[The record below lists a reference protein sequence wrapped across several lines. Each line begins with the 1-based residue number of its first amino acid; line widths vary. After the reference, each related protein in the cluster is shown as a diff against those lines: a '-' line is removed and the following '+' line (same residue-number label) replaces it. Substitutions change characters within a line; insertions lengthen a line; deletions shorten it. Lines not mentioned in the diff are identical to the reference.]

1 MDAEG
6 LGWTSL
12 LQAAAAGD
20 DCAVAQLLARS
31 YDELRW
37 MARLQLRRGRPGGLE
52 TTVLVHEVFL
62 KLVRSARVDAAD
74 HSHFLAIV
82 GRAMRQIVVDE
93 ARAEAAEKR
102 GGPNVPA
109 TLVTGLHLLAQ
120 GQSSVLRVH
129 HALERLELVEPMLAR
144 LVELRVFA
152 GLSETETATALGLSL
167 RSQQRAWQRAR
178 GWLRVALAD
187 SP

>member
-1 MDAEG
+1 MEAEES
-6 LGWTSL
+6 GWTAL

-20 DCAVAQLLARS
+20 DRAVAAVLERS
-31 YDELRW
+31 YEELRW

-74 HSHFLAIV
+74 YSHFLAIV

-102 GGPNVPA
+102 GGPDTPA
-109 TLVTGLHLLAQ
+109 TLVTGLHLIDQ

-129 HALERLELVEPMLAR
+129 HALERLEAVEPVLAR

-152 GLSETETATALGLSL
+152 GLSEDETAAALGLSL

-178 GWLRVALAD
+178 SWLRVALAD